1 MLYWS
6 IISLELIPM
15 ISKRLLALAA
25 ACTLTLLAACGGG
38 DGVPLGE
45 FPAITKT
52 EGDAPFELKA
62 PTSKSPAAFSFD
74 SSDPKI
80 ATIAGNMVTV
90 HAAGTAT
97 ITARQGSLGS
107 YNPTSISTSL
117 TVKERTCV
125 AGAVRKEGLCV
136 PPDTKAL
143 AVTRNGVTWLPT
155 TSATRLTWTEADAF
169 CKNISYQGKT
179 GWSLPGRSDL
189 ADLFN
194 SGAVNG
200 QGWTLGDTWSATADT
215 DKTHIAVDLAAGT
228 ATSLMSDN
236 KLSVTCVLAQG

>member
-1 MLYWS
+1 MT
-6 IISLELIPM
+6 
-15 ISKRLLALAA
+15 SKRLLAFAA

-74 SSDPKI
+74 SSDAKV
-80 ATIAGNMVTV
+80 ATIEGNMVTV
-90 HAAGTAT
+90 HTAGTAT

-107 YNPTSISTSL
+107 YNPTSTSALL
-117 TVKERTCV
+117 TVNPRTCA
-125 AGAVRKEGLCV
+125 AGAVRKDGLCV
-136 PPDTKAL
+136 PPTTTASV
-143 AVTRNGVTWLPT
+143 VTRNGVMWVPT
-155 TSATRLTWTEADAF
+155 ATTTKLTWTEADAF

-189 ADLFN
+189 SELFG

-200 QGWTLGDTWSATADT
+200 QGWTLGDAWSATADT
-215 DKTHIAVDLAAGT
+215 DKTHLAVDLATGA
-228 ATSLMSDN
+228 ASSLMSEN
-236 KLSVTCVLAQG
+236 KLYVTCTRSQG

>member
-1 MLYWS
+1 
-6 IISLELIPM
+6 M

-74 SSDPKI
+74 SSDLKI
-80 ATIAGNMVTV
+80 ATISGNMVTV

-107 YNPTSISTSL
+107 YNPTSTSAVL
-117 TVKERTCV
+117 TVNPRTCA

-136 PPDTKAL
+136 PPDSSATS
-143 AVTRNGVTWLPT
+143 VTRNGVAWVPT
-155 TSATRLTWTEADAF
+155 IATTRLSWAEADAF
-169 CKNISYQGKT
+169 CKAITYQNKT
-179 GWSLPGRSDL
+179 GWTLPGRSDL
-189 ADLFN
+189 ADLFA
-194 SGAVNG
+194 SGALSG
-200 QGWTLGDTWSATADT
+200 HGWTLGDTWSATADT
-215 DKTHIAVDLAAGT
+215 DKTHMAVDLAAGT
-228 ATSLMSDN
+228 ATSLMSEN
-236 KLSVTCVLAQG
+236 KLYVTCVLAQG

>member
-1 MLYWS
+1 
-6 IISLELIPM
+6 M

-62 PTSKSPAAFSFD
+62 PTSKSPAAFSFE
-74 SSDPKI
+74 SSDLKI
-80 ATIAGNMVTV
+80 ATIDGNMVTV

-107 YNPTSISTSL
+107 YNPTSTSAQL
-117 TVKERTCV
+117 TVNPRTCA
-125 AGAVRKEGLCV
+125 AGAVRKDGVCV
-136 PPDTKAL
+136 PSSTTAGV
-143 AVTRNGVTWLPT
+143 VTRNGMMWVPT
-155 TSATRLTWTEADAF
+155 ATTTKLTWTEADAF

-179 GWSLPGRSDL
+179 GWSLPVRSDL
-189 ADLFN
+189 ADLFA
-194 SGAVNG
+194 SGALSG
-200 QGWTLGDTWSATADT
+200 HGWTLGDTWSATADT
-215 DKTHIAVDLAAGT
+215 DKTHMAVDLAAGT
-228 ATSLMSDN
+228 ATSLMSEN
-236 KLSVTCVLAQG
+236 KLYVTCVLAQG